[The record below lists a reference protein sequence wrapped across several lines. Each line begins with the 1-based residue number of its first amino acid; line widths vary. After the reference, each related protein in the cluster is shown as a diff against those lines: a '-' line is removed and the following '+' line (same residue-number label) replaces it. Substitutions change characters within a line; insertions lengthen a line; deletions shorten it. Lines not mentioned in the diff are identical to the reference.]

1 MFAMLFLLTGM
12 AMAKD
17 ATAQI
22 KVTGM
27 TCGACAVSVK
37 RALTKSAGVKTADVS
52 VEKGLATVVYDDVRV
67 NEQQLRDAI
76 NRSGFKAEPA
86 TEPKK

>member
-1 MFAMLFLLTGM
+1 MKPFATLGMLLLFSGM

-27 TCGACAVSVK
+27 TCSACSV
-37 RALTKSAGVKTADVS
+37 RFF
-52 VEKGLATVVYDDVRV
+52 R
-67 NEQQLRDAI
+67 
-76 NRSGFKAEPA
+76 
-86 TEPKK
+86 